1 MHNPV
6 PTLSFATASK
16 RLAQPK
22 TIVGAYL
29 VVAIIIT
36 DSVTNE
42 SVAAF
47 RPAVAVVAVLA
58 IEVALEIE
66 ALLVAH
72 AIVHERVEASRRRV
86 ANVAV
91 AAV

>member
-1 MHNPV
+1 M
-6 PTLSFATASK
+6 
-16 RLAQPK
+16 
-22 TIVGAYL
+22 
-29 VVAIIIT
+29 VAIVIT
-36 DSVTNE
+36 DSVADE

-86 ANVAV
+86 AHVAV